1 MIYDILEACQNGLDL
16 LTIYLLF
23 IGYNQREAAAMLHT
37 MPSVIARRLKRLRN
51 ALSRSGVIPYG
62 AGLFCFYGVS
72 IQF

>member
-37 MPSVIARRLKRLRN
+37 TESVISRRLKRLRN
-51 ALSRSGVIPYG
+51 ALSRSGV
-62 AGLFCFYGVS
+62 
-72 IQF
+72 